1 MKSSIRTA
9 LIVSTLAAMTLTACD
24 QTAFLAEAG
33 SEVDEGN
40 FGQPTMINTMAM
52 TEGDATLAV
61 GRRFEAEVTT
71 TVTFAFN
78 RSDLSA
84 AAMATLDRQAAW
96 IRQFPEVRFRVYGH
110 TDLVGSDAYNY
121 ALGLRRARAV
131 VAYLASQGI
140 STSRLEAVVSF
151 GETRPVIHV
160 STPEQRNRRT
170 VTEVSGFAGGYAAKL
185 NGKYAA
191 VIFREYVESA
201 TRPHASNTVVE
212 TQIAPSGK

>member
-1 MKSSIRTA
+1 MKSSLRTA

-212 TQIAPSGK
+212 TQIAPSGN